1 MPIAGLVIMTKPDKA
16 DEVLDELKQ
25 VSGITTYG
33 IHKDNNIIA
42 VLDTTSIEELKSTSL
57 LILNDIPNV
66 MGVYPSSVNYEDL
79 GDIDD

>member
-1 MPIAGLVIMTKPDKA
+1 MTKPDKA

>member
-42 VLDTTSIEELKSTSL
+42 VLDTTSIEALKSTSL
-57 LILNDIPNV
+57 HILNDIPNV
-66 MGVYPSSVNYEDL
+66 MGVYPSSVNYDDL